1 MGLSSGRDTNV
12 LMDCSV
18 KGFGAGHLGKF
29 TRGIYVCCGFNYS
42 FAELMMLSFLD
53 FFVYI

>member
-18 KGFGAGHLGKF
+18 KGFGAGHSEKF

-53 FFVYI
+53 FFVFI